1 MSLRLL
7 LDTHIFLWFVV
18 GDSKLP
24 ARMRDAIV
32 DPENE
37 IFLSVVSLWEIII
50 KHALGHLPLPQPPE
64 IYVPTQRE
72 FFSIESLSVDEGSV
86 FQVAKLPP
94 LHRDPFDRLLIGQA
108 IEHNLRL
115 VTADMSIRTYPT
127 VPLF

>member
-1 MSLRLL
+1 MRLL

-24 ARMRDAIV
+24 QRMREAIS

-37 IFLSVVSLWEIII
+37 VFLSVVSLWEIII
-50 KHALGHLPLPQPPE
+50 KHALGHLPLPEPPE
-64 IYVPTQRE
+64 TYVPAQRA

-86 FQVAKLPP
+86 FQIAKLPL

-108 IEHNLRL
+108 IEHDLLL
-115 VTADMSIRTYPT
+115 VTADAAIRSYPMA
-127 VPLF
+127 PLF

>member
-1 MSLRLL
+1 MRLL

-18 GDSKLP
+18 GDGKLP
-24 ARMRDAIV
+24 IRMHEAIS

-37 IFLSVVSLWEIII
+37 VFLSVISLWEMII
-50 KHALGHLPLPQPPE
+50 KHALRHLPLPEPPE

-86 FQVAKLPP
+86 FRVARLPL

-108 IEHNLRL
+108 IEHDLRL
-115 VTADMSIRTYPT
+115 VTVDAAIRAYPT
-127 VPLF
+127 VPFF

>member
-1 MSLRLL
+1 
-7 LDTHIFLWFVV
+7 
-18 GDSKLP
+18 
-24 ARMRDAIV
+24 MREAII
-32 DPENE
+32 DPENDV
-37 IFLSVVSLWEIII
+37 FLSVVSLWEIII

-86 FQVAKLPP
+86 FQVAKLPL

-108 IEHNLRL
+108 IEHDLKL
-115 VTADMSIRTYPT
+115 ITVDAAIRTYPA